1 MPYPYHLFI
10 NRTEE
15 NLADLTT
22 YKKRNSDLTQTI
34 RNDASSSI
42 DFLHNVQPVNHKTS
56 KFVFVESPQNL
67 NTLPNTQSEIL
78 EFFCLYKIYISLLSL
93 LLTKALKY
101 STLGL
106 PKINIPFL
114 PLLSPKLP

>member
-34 RNDASSSI
+34 RNDVSSSI
-42 DFLHNVQPVNHKTS
+42 DFLHNVQRVNHRTS
-56 KFVFVESPQNL
+56 K
-67 NTLPNTQSEIL
+67 
-78 EFFCLYKIYISLLSL
+78 LSL
-93 LLTKALKY
+93 
-101 STLGL
+101 
-106 PKINIPFL
+106 
-114 PLLSPKLP
+114 